1 MTYRLTSSAS
11 AWLRNQQPHR
21 FNGQPDLL
29 LLEVH
34 DGECLPLG
42 VDHGHRVGRRYT
54 ADQRQAQQAEK
65 QLLHRA
71 LRVATQRGAA

>member
-11 AWLRNQQPHR
+11 AWLRNQQSHR

-42 VDHGHRVGRRYT
+42 VEHGHRFGRRYT
-54 ADQRQAQQAEK
+54 AAQCQAQQTEK
-65 QLLHRA
+65 QSLHRA
-71 LRVATQRGAA
+71 LRVATRRGVA